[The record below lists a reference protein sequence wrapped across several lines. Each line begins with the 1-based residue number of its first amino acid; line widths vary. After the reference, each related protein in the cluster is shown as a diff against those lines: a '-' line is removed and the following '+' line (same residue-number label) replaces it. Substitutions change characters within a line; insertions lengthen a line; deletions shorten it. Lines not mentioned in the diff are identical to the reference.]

1 MKKLFLLFQM
11 TLLSLIAFAQSKP
24 YAALSNGGQTV
35 TFYYDNQ
42 KASRGGIDINN
53 SFNWDNKSPY
63 GSATTAVFDATF
75 ANYRPV
81 STAYWFQACSSLTT
95 INGIKNLKTDN
106 VTDMSYMFYG
116 RSSLTSLDV
125 SGFKT
130 FNTTNLS
137 AMFNECSSL
146 TSLDVSGFNTSNVT
160 DMSAMFQ
167 NCSGL
172 TGLDVTG
179 FKTFNVTSMSCMFN
193 GCSGLTSLDV
203 SGFDTSKVTDMN
215 GMFQFCSGLTSL
227 DVSGFKTSNAT
238 DISSMFTGCSALTS
252 LDVSGFKTSKVIYMH
267 NLFWDCSG
275 LMSLDLSGFDT
286 SNVTHM
292 FYMFFGCS
300 RLTNIYVGDDWNTS
314 KVTTSD
320 AMFAYCTSLVGGN
333 GTTYSDDHITVEYAR
348 LDEPGRPGYFTPKA
362 QKMDI
367 IEDGATIK
375 IGDEID
381 QNTDI
386 DGNIVGDVYYS
397 ISSGDGSYDP
407 TEGCIVVSKPT
418 DDSAIDGQSIF
429 SEDFNDNYT
438 GIVFRVAP
446 GSGTIM
452 VQAMTTGNMVLKVKI
467 GDGNPDT
474 NELSDKQTVS
484 FPYNV
489 STVTYVY
496 IYGSS
501 NSSQAQSHRAGANGE
516 LRIYGIEMVG
526 GLDNIEN
533 IKSSKFNNQSS
544 KIYNLNGQ
552 RINMPKKGIYIQNG
566 KKVLVK

>member
-1 MKKLFLLFQM
+1 L
-11 TLLSLIAFAQSKP
+11 
-24 YAALSNGGQTV
+24 
-35 TFYYDNQ
+35 
-42 KASRGGIDINN
+42 
-53 SFNWDNKSPY
+53 KS
-63 GSATTAVFDATF
+63 
-75 ANYRPV
+75 
-81 STAYWFQACSSLTT
+81 
-95 INGIKNLKTDN
+95 I
-106 VTDMSYMFYG
+106 
-116 RSSLTSLDV
+116 
-125 SGFKT
+125 
-130 FNTTNLS
+130 
-137 AMFNECSSL
+137 
-146 TSLDVSGFNTSNVT
+146 
-160 DMSAMFQ
+160 
-167 NCSGL
+167 
-172 TGLDVTG
+172 
-179 FKTFNVTSMSCMFN
+179 
-193 GCSGLTSLDV
+193 
-203 SGFDTSKVTDMN
+203 
-215 GMFQFCSGLTSL
+215 
-227 DVSGFKTSNAT
+227 
-238 DISSMFTGCSALTS
+238 
-252 LDVSGFKTSKVIYMH
+252 DVSGFKTSKVIYMH

-333 GTTYSDDHITVEYAR
+333 GTTYSEDHITVEYAR

-397 ISSGDGSYDP
+397 INSSDGSYDS
-407 TEGCIVVSKPT
+407 TDGCIVVSKPT

-474 NELSDKQTVS
+474 NELSGKQTVS

-501 NSSQAQSHRAGANGE
+501 NSSQARSHRAGANGE

-533 IKSSKFNNQSS
+533 IESSKFNNQSS